1 MRHSA
6 RGGRTEAAEEREGG
20 GKQEKNSLVVRD
32 LELRLQTTAASA
44 RRGGVEFGQMG
55 LQRGHLQLCVSVQI
69 VLQQRLEDE
78 HVLHLQTKRGDVRGR
93 RSTAALQGPQE
104 AGNSEP
110 YVSLDHLTALR
121 PDPGDEAEH
130 VHLPLGH
137 HHVQHGVDDDE
148 GTRPPDARADRQ
160 DRSGL

>member
-1 MRHSA
+1 M
-6 RGGRTEAAEEREGG
+6 
-20 GKQEKNSLVVRD
+20 RD
-32 LELRLQTTAASA
+32 LELRLQTTATSA
-44 RRGGVEFGQMG
+44 GRGGVEFGQMG
-55 LQRGHLQLCVSVQI
+55 LQRGHLQLRVSVQI

-78 HVLHLQTKRGDVRGR
+78 HVLHLQRRRGVDVRGR
-93 RSTAALQGPQE
+93 RSVAALQGTQE

-148 GTRPPDARADRQ
+148 GARPPDARADRQ
-160 DRSGL
+160 GGGGS